1 MAESTD
7 LMQQLNPQT
16 ESLLT
21 SLTTKMTEVL
31 TRSQTSPHPPPAD
44 SSTAP
49 IGIKLDGS
57 NYALWSQVVEMYI
70 SGKDK
75 LGYIN
80 GDSPQPPETDP
91 SFRRWRTEN
100 AIVKGWLINSM
111 DSSLIANFIR
121 FPTAKQVWDS
131 AATTY
136 FDGTDTS
143 QVYDLRRRVTRT
155 KQAGGSIEKYYNDLQ
170 GLWREIDFRRP
181 NPMEC
186 ASDIQKYNS
195 ILQEDRV
202 YIFLDGLDDRLD
214 KTRSDV
220 LQLKPFPTVEQA
232 YAHVRREDVRQM
244 VMTSGAN
251 TAPGVVMASKAGHYH
266 TPPKTGVLSL
276 SSGKSNPPSKSK
288 APSDGMKCTHCGNA
302 KHTRE
307 TCFKLH
313 GYPDWWHDLQARK
326 KHEAPVIDDS
336 TGRVAMVTGEPS
348 LSLTSQVESSHNP
361 GNCSNALHSSTH
373 NDDDNWILDS
383 GATDHMTFDSND
395 FSHITPPRR
404 SHVANANGVTYPV
417 TGAGI
422 VTLSP
427 SLSLSHTLLVPSL
440 SNKLMS
446 VSQVTA
452 DLNCVVLMYSTFC
465 LLQDTLTKEIIGR
478 GTKRGGLYYVDDFS
492 PSRANHMHH
501 TVNNKERQIWLWH
514 HRLGHPSFG
523 YLKHLFPD
531 LFSNTMH
538 SNFKCNTCI
547 LAKSH
552 RVSYPV
558 SMNKSAI
565 PFALIHSD
573 VWGPSP
579 ITTSSGHRWFV
590 IFVDDCTRMT
600 WLYLLKHKDEVFDV
614 FKSFHIMVQ
623 TQFSAKIQILRS
635 DNGGEYVNQPFQAY
649 FQSHG
654 LFHETSCS
662 QTPQQNGIAERK
674 NRHILE
680 TARALLIGT
689 HVPSRYWD
697 DAVAT
702 AVHLLNRMPTKV
714 LTFQTPLKV
723 LSNHVPLPTVLMIP
737 PRIFGCVAFVHLH
750 KNQRTK
756 LDPCAVRCL
765 FLGYGLHKKGYRC
778 FDPTTKR
785 TYITMDVTFLESD
798 TFFPSPASNST
809 LQGELRDEE
818 QNWWGSEELH
828 VEDNPAHMND
838 GNDMIEPD
846 VQTFLGVDMYPRAE
860 PVSLANAESEDES
873 PHSSVPDPNDPPS
886 ENIPEV
892 SSPTTPLHTNA
903 MDTSTGYVLP
913 FRHNRGKPPN
923 RYSPDIEERRS
934 KYPIANYVSTQR
946 LSEPLKAFAHTLSS
960 CNIPSSVEEAL
971 SDPKWA
977 QAIKEELEALQKNKT
992 WALVVLPE
1000 GKKTVGCK
1008 WIFSIKYK
1016 ADGSIDR
1023 YKARLVAKGYT
1034 QTYGIDYQETF
1045 SPVAK
1050 LNTVRVLLSLAA
1062 NLDWPLHQLDVKNA
1076 FLYGDLEEEVYMD
1089 IPPGYTASS
1098 KAKIACKLQRA
1109 LYGLKQSPRAWFG
1122 RFSSAMRKY
1131 GFQQSNSDHTLFLK
1145 HRLGKVTAL
1154 IVYVD
1159 DMIITGDDAEEI
1171 SRLQEQLSTEFE
1183 MKNLGG
1189 LKYFLGIEVARS
1201 RQGIFLSQRKY
1212 VLDLLSE
1219 VGLLECKPADTPIV
1233 PNHKL
1238 GEYTDQVPADK
1249 ERYQRLVGKLIYL
1262 SHTRPDI
1269 AYAVSVVS
1277 QFMHCPS
1284 EDHMDAVIRI
1294 LRYLK
1299 SSPGKGLMFSK
1310 NNHLNVDGYTDA
1322 DWAGNISDRK
1332 STSGYF
1338 TFVGGNLVTWR
1349 SKKQKVV
1356 ALSSAEAEFR
1366 GMAKGLCELLWLRRL
1381 LAEIGFAPSSE
1392 MNLFC
1397 DNKAAIDIS
1406 HNPIQH
1412 DRTKHVEVDRHF
1424 IKHNLEEKIIRFP
1437 FVKSEDQLADILT
1450 KAVSTRNFY
1459 DSLDKLGIRD
1469 IYAPT

>member
-1 MAESTD
+1 MAESTN

-49 IGIKLDGS
+49 IGIKLNGS

-80 GDSPQPPETDP
+80 GDFPQLPETDP
-91 SFRRWRTEN
+91 SFRRWRTKN
-100 AIVKGWLINSM
+100 AILKGWLINSM

-143 QVYDLRRRVTRT
+143 QVYDLRRRVTRM

-186 ASDIQKYNS
+186 VGDIQKYNS

-202 YIFLDGLDDRLD
+202 YIFLDGLDDRLN
-214 KTRSDV
+214 KTRSD
-220 LQLKPFPTVEQA
+220 
-232 YAHVRREDVRQM
+232 M
-244 VMTSGAN
+244 VMTSGAD
-251 TAPGVVMASKAGHYH
+251 TAPRVVMASKGIKASHYH

-336 TGRVAMVTGEPS
+336 TGRAAMVTGEPS

-395 FSHITPPRR
+395 FSHATPPRR

-417 TGAGI
+417 TGAGT

-446 VSQVTA
+446 
-452 DLNCVVLMYSTFC
+452 DILN
-465 LLQDTLTKEIIGR
+465 KEIIGY

-492 PSRANHMHH
+492 
-501 TVNNKERQIWLWH
+501 
-514 HRLGHPSFG
+514 
-523 YLKHLFPD
+523 
-531 LFSNTMH
+531 
-538 SNFKCNTCI
+538 

-573 VWGPSP
+573 VWGPSSV
-579 ITTSSGHRWFV
+579 TTSSGHRWFV

-600 WLYLLKHKDEVFDV
+600 WLYLLKHKDEVFGV

-680 TARALLIGT
+680 TARALLIGA

-702 AVHLLNRMPTKV
+702 VVHLLNRMPTKV

-723 LSNHVPLPTVLMIP
+723 LSNHVPLPAVLMIP

-765 FLGYGLHKKGYRC
+765 FLGYGLHKKEYRC

-798 TFFPSPASNST
+798 TFFPSSASNST
-809 LQGELRDEE
+809 LQRELRDEK
-818 QNWWGSEELH
+818 QNWWGSEELD
-828 VEDNPAHMND
+828 VEDNPTHMND

-846 VQTFLGVDMYPRAE
+846 VQTSRAE
-860 PVSLANAESEDES
+860 PVSSANAESEDES
-873 PHSSVPDPNDPPS
+873 PHSSVPNLDDPPS

-892 SSPTTPLHTNA
+892 SSPTTLLHTNA
-903 MDTSTGYVLP
+903 MDTSTSYVLP
-913 FRHNRGKPPN
+913 LRHNSGKPPN

-1045 SPVAK
+1045 SLVAK

-1076 FLYGDLEEEVYMD
+1076 FLHGDLEEEVYMD

-1098 KAKIACKLQRA
+1098 KAKIA
-1109 LYGLKQSPRAWFG
+1109 W
-1122 RFSSAMRKY
+1122 
-1131 GFQQSNSDHTLFLK
+1131 
-1145 HRLGKVTAL
+1145 
-1154 IVYVD
+1154 
-1159 DMIITGDDAEEI
+1159 DDAEEI

-1189 LKYFLGIEVARS
+1189 LKYFLGIEVAS
-1201 RQGIFLSQRKY
+1201 
-1212 VLDLLSE
+1212 
-1219 VGLLECKPADTPIV
+1219 DTPIV

-1338 TFVGGNLVTWR
+1338 TFG
-1349 SKKQKVV
+1349 
-1356 ALSSAEAEFR
+1356 F
-1366 GMAKGLCELLWLRRL
+1366 CELLWLRRL
-1381 LAEIGFAPSSE
+1381 LTEIGFAPSSE

-1406 HNPIQH
+1406 HNPVQH